1 MASHYKGCKQFPD
14 AAQQQQQQ
22 VAPGR
27 LQVHHKH
34 HLQLPG
40 VPFATASGSS
50 GGGSRSSSDGGG
62 SNGGSAAAAA
72 AAGMVPGA
80 CVLLEDLDSWYAS
93 HCSVLAAK
101 IGPAHS
107 LACKMIYA
115 MEAAFKSGA
124 IPRTCWHGAA
134 VGCDSTSSS
143 SSDSGRQ
150 QRAVAVA
157 RDAEPLSAFTQLL
170 VELVHSGQLQQLA
183 TAFQEAGVALCQLL
197 PVPWCC
203 NNPACQSMAG
213 DSELQLVGGKGSICG
228 GCKVAR

>member
-34 HLQLPG
+34 HLQLPC

-50 GGGSRSSSDGGG
+50 GGGSRSSSGGGG
-62 SNGGSAAAAA
+62 SRSSSDGGSSSGGSAAAAAAAAA

-80 CVLLEDLDSWYAS
+80 CVLLEDLGSWYAS

-115 MEAAFKSGA
+115 MEAAFK
-124 IPRTCWHGAA
+124 
-134 VGCDSTSSS
+134 
-143 SSDSGRQ
+143 
-150 QRAVAVA
+150 
-157 RDAEPLSAFTQLL
+157 
-170 VELVHSGQLQQLA
+170 
-183 TAFQEAGVALCQLL
+183 
-197 PVPWCC
+197 
-203 NNPACQSMAG
+203 
-213 DSELQLVGGKGSICG
+213 
-228 GCKVAR
+228 

>member
-1 MASHYKGCKQFPD
+1 MESHYKGRKQFPN
-14 AAQQQQQQ
+14 AVQQQQQQ
-22 VAPGR
+22 QGAPGQ

-50 GGGSRSSSDGGG
+50 SSSSSSSSSGGGSSSSSTGAVGW
-62 SNGGSAAAAA
+62 
-72 AAGMVPGA
+72 VPRG
-80 CVLLEDLDSWYAS
+80 CVLLEDLDSWYSS

-101 IGPAHS
+101 IAPANA

-134 VGCDSTSSS
+134 VGRDSTSSS
-143 SSDSGRQ
+143 SSSGRQ
-150 QRAVAVA
+150 QRAAAVG
-157 RDAEPLSAFTQLL
+157 RDGEPLSAFAQLL

-183 TAFQEAGVALCQLL
+183 AAFQEAGVALCQLL

-213 DSELQLVGGKGSICG
+213 DSELQLVGGKGSVCG

>member
-14 AAQQQQQQ
+14 AVQQQQQQ
-22 VAPGR
+22 QGAPGQ

-34 HLQLPG
+34 HLQLPC

-50 GGGSRSSSDGGG
+50 SSSSSSGSSSTGVVGG
-62 SNGGSAAAAA
+62 
-72 AAGMVPGA
+72 VPSG
-80 CVLLEDLDSWYAS
+80 CVLLEDLDSWYSS

-101 IGPAHS
+101 IAPAHA

-124 IPRTCWHGAA
+124 IPPTCWHGARG
-134 VGCDSTSSS
+134 GCDSSS
-143 SSDSGRQ
+143 SSNSSSGRQ
-150 QRAVAVA
+150 QRAAAVGGIG
-157 RDAEPLSAFTQLL
+157 EPLSAFTHLL
-170 VELVHSGQLQQLA
+170 VELVHLGQLQQLA

-203 NNPACQSMAG
+203 NNPGCQSMAG
-213 DSELQLVGGKGSICG
+213 DIELQLVGGKGSVCG